1 MNESILYF
9 INRSIFMDNFTPI
22 TFDNMPSAVAKVYNE
37 VSIIRNQLEELK
49 NSFEPKTPDEYLTR
63 YEVAK
68 MLKCDLSTVHN
79 WTAKGKLK
87 KFCIGNRTYYKRA
100 QVEAALIAI

>member
-1 MNESILYF
+1 ME
-9 INRSIFMDNFTPI
+9 INNSTPI

-63 YEVAK
+63 HEVSK

-79 WTAKGKLK
+79 WTRKRKLIK
-87 KFCIGNRTYYKRA
+87 YCIGNRSYYKRKE
-100 QVEAALIAI
+100 VEAALIAI